1 MANHWARKLINPA
14 TTPMTPLS
22 EGLSQICD
30 RRSPYPRRG
39 TGRDEAIRRACGQF
53 LEPPKPMKKLDVNI
67 ALKRHAHR
75 FQEALSLVGQIVPS
89 NVAALL
95 ACGLARRPSGSSE
108 ARP

>member
-53 LEPPKPMKKLDVNI
+53 LEPPKPMKKLDVNV
-67 ALKRHAHR
+67 ALKRRAHR
-75 FQEALSLVGQIVPS
+75 FHEALSLVGQIVRS
-89 NVAALL
+89 NFPALMT
-95 ACGLARRPSGSSE
+95 CGRAQRTSAFSE
-108 ARP
+108 APS